1 MKVFSSPP
9 MGKELQLGWN
19 CFPAKGKFAIATSKN
34 NVTWM
39 LKIRFH
45 GWAYVYIKS
54 LMEEGKYYA
63 VKNMAGGEREEPA
76 PNATPLT
83 YE

>member
-1 MKVFSSPP
+1 
-9 MGKELQLGWN
+9 
-19 CFPAKGKFAIATSKN
+19 
-34 NVTWM
+34 VTWM